1 MRCDYKEENKMS
13 ELIPTQQNE
22 EGSIL
27 VTGRD
32 LHDFL
37 EVRTEYRKWINRM
50 FEYGFTENI
59 DYQRVTQKS
68 PTLGGIQEITNHHL
82 KLDMAKEISMLQRN
96 KKGKQARQYFIEV
109 EKRWNSPEM
118 IVQRAMEIQQ
128 RKVTLLEQQIEEDK
142 RYTNFGKV
150 VEISESSINVGA
162 FAKLMYEKHGFNI
175 GRNKLMAWLRDEGY
189 LIKQEGRERNFPKQR
204 YIEQGLFELKPTIV
218 KRTDG
223 DIQSGTPMITGKG
236 QVKLSE
242 LLLEEFKKGDAS

>member
-1 MRCDYKEENKMS
+1 MN
-13 ELIPTQQNE
+13 ELIPII
-22 EGSIL
+22 EGGERDGSGHIL

-32 LHDFL
+32 LHEFL
-37 EVRTEYRKWINRM
+37 RIESNYTTWFNRM
-50 FEYGFTENI
+50 VEYGFTENV
-59 DYQRVTQKS
+59 DYVLVSKNGKQKGS
-68 PTLGGIQEITNHHL
+68 GGHNKVNHHI
-82 KLDMAKEISMLQRN
+82 KIDMAKEISMLQRN
-96 KKGKQARQYFIEV
+96 EKGKQARQYFIEV

-150 VEISESSINVGA
+150 VEVSESSINVGA

-236 QVKLSE
+236 QVKLSD

>member
-1 MRCDYKEENKMS
+1 MK
-13 ELIPTQQNE
+13 ELIPTQENE
-22 EGSIL
+22 NNDIL
-27 VTGRD
+27 ISGRD
-32 LHDFL
+32 LHEFL
-37 EVRTEYRKWINRM
+37 ESGERYSKWFDRM
-50 FEYGFTENI
+50 LSYGFEFNVDFTSG
-59 DYQRVTQKS
+59 QKS
-68 PTLGGIQEITNHHL
+68 TVVNNGAVRLLDDHHL

-96 KKGKQARQYFIEV
+96 EKGKQARQYFIEV

-189 LIKQEGRERNFPKQR
+189 LIKQVGRERNFPKQR